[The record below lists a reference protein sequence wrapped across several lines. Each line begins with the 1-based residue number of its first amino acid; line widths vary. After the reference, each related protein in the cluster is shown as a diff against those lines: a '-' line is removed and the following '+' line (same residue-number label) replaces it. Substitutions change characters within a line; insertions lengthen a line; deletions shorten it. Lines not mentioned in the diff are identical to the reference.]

1 MSTQPTAPDTVSLP
15 AAPAPVAPGAPVA
28 TAASLARPFKLS
40 RRFDRTG
47 RLLGDSAMERLA
59 GARVVVF
66 GLGGVGS
73 YAAEG
78 LVRSGIG
85 HLTLVDHD
93 DVCVTN
99 TNRQLHATVRGVGKS
114 KAELMGQRCR
124 EINPDAKVEA
134 VREFYRAEVAEQMLP
149 AGQYDFVVD
158 AIDNVKAKLHLL
170 HRCVTLGLPVV
181 SSMGAAGRLD
191 PTAIRVEDLSETHM
205 DPFAKDIRKLLK
217 RKYGVET
224 DRHTGITAVYSI
236 EQRRLPVALRYDD
249 ATDGFLCVCPQD
261 NEFHTCDHRTQI
273 DGSAVFV
280 TSAFGMNAAGVVV
293 RRLASA
299 R

>member
-1 MSTQPTAPDTVSLP
+1 MNPQPPPASPEVETPPAPAQ
-15 AAPAPVAPGAPVA
+15 AAPNAA
-28 TAASLARPFKLS
+28 TGSLARPFKLS

-47 RLLGDSAMERLA
+47 RLLGDTAMERLA
-59 GARVVVF
+59 NARVVVF

-73 YAAEG
+73 FAAEG

-99 TNRQLHATVRGVGKS
+99 TNRQLHATVKGVGKS
-114 KAELMGQRCR
+114 KAELMAQRAR
-124 EINPDAKVEA
+124 EINPEAKVEA
-134 VREFYRAEVAEQMLP
+134 VREFYREEVAEQLLP
-149 AGQYDFVVD
+149 PGQYDFVVD

-170 HRCVTLGLPVV
+170 HRCVSLGIPVV
-181 SSMGAAGRLD
+181 SSMGAAARLD

-224 DRHTGITAVYSI
+224 DKHTGITAVYSI
-236 EQRRLPVALRYDD
+236 ETRRIAVPLQYDD

-261 NEFHTCDHRTQI
+261 NDFHTCDHRTQI
-273 DGSAVFV
+273 DGSVSFV
-280 TSAFGMNAAGVVV
+280 TSCFGMNAAGVVV
-293 RRLASA
+293 RRLATV